1 VLAVLI
7 YRERARKN
15 SFGNFSAG
23 YAERVTKRARTE
35 RKIAVNVLRLVS
47 HGAALG
53 SIVNE

>member
-1 VLAVLI
+1 MLAVLI